1 MPQPTAIAERRDA
14 QMLGGLIQILR
25 RSEVYPS
32 LLAALRARQESA
44 DPLAIGAIRAAWPAL
59 VGALCQDW
67 PAPIVLVA
75 ANPEEARRLRDE
87 VGLWLGNG
95 RPILAHPAPDHL
107 FYEPDAWA
115 RDTVVERA
123 GVLDSLARFR
133 TAHLAPLVVTSAW
146 ATMTRT
152 VPPLVFRRATLHLTP
167 GELHPQHELL
177 VRLVGLGYELA
188 AVVEEPGTFCQRGS
202 VVDVYPPNWPQPL
215 RIDYF
220 GDEIDSLRL
229 FDPATQRSLERL
241 QEAMVAPAAEAM
253 PAYGAA
259 AAHALRN
266 TDLSGCDEGTQATY
280 GELADAL
287 SEGRGWQGLERYLAY
302 LYPRPTTLLDHL
314 PQGSLVLLSDQAAT
328 GDAVLRL
335 ENQAQALRAEMVA
348 AGKLP
353 GDVPLPYLP
362 WQPLTAALRSAG
374 AVELGSGTGESVAI
388 LPEDLFQPAPRL
400 GGHLRDMMGALAEMR
415 LDGRRVVAVTRQANR
430 VSEMLKELDLY
441 VSPVHAL
448 EQPPAAGTLT
458 LVDDAA
464 SEGWT
469 FVPGRTVLLTDA
481 ELFGWVRLRRQ
492 APPRPRRAAPET
504 PYADLSPGDLVVH
517 MEHGIGV
524 FRGMVR
530 KTLGAVER
538 EYLEL
543 EYAEG
548 DRLFVPIQQTDRVSR
563 YVGGSGT
570 PPSPHRLGSADWRV
584 ARERAARSVRALAI
598 DLLELYAEREVAQGY
613 AFSPDTVWQ
622 HELEASFPYQETA
635 DQERALVEVK
645 EDMQQPRPMDRLICG
660 DVGYGK
666 TEVALRAAFKAVMD
680 NKQVAVL
687 VPTTVL
693 AQQHYY
699 TFRRR
704 LQAYPVTV
712 EMLSRFRSKAE
723 ARQVIDDLAAGKV
736 DVVIGTHRL
745 LSRDVA
751 FDDLGLVIVDEEQRF
766 GVGHKEQ
773 LKEMRR
779 EVDVLTLTATPIP
792 RTLHLALGGARDMS
806 IIDTP
811 PENRLPIRTYVAPRE
826 RGLVKRAVLRE
837 LDRNGQV
844 YYVHNRVQ
852 DIYRVAET
860 LRELVPEARL
870 LIGHGQMP
878 EDDLARVMLAF
889 AQGEADVLLCTTII
903 ESGLDIPNVNTLIID
918 QAERFGLSQLYQLR
932 GRVGRGV
939 ERAYAYLLHTPNRP
953 LSEVALARLRTIQEA
968 SALGAG
974 FQVAMRDMEIRGV
987 GDILGA
993 EQHGH
998 IAAVGFDLYARL
1010 LREAVRAMR
1019 QGGDDGRAS
1028 LSARAQVAVDGVL
1041 QDLGPSVELPLS
1053 GYLPEGYIA
1062 DSSLRLRLYRR
1073 MAELRALDE
1082 IGALEHELQDRFGA
1096 LPEVVSNLVY
1106 LLKIKALCRD
1116 AGVKGVAVERDQVA
1130 LSSNRPLTAAEIQQV
1145 QGLGLPARAQGGR
1158 IWLAMNRDWRRNLVC
1173 LLELFAGRGARSD

>member
-1 MPQPTAIAERRDA
+1 
-14 QMLGGLIQILR
+14 MLGGLVQTLR
-25 RSEVYPS
+25 RSEVYPP
-32 LLAALRARQESA
+32 LLDGLRDRSRGGE
-44 DPLAIGAIRAAWPAL
+44 PLAVGVIRAAWPVL

-67 PAPIVLVA
+67 TAPVVLVA

-87 VGLWLGNG
+87 VSLWIGDE
-95 RPILAHPAPDHL
+95 RPILLHPAPDHL
-107 FYEPDAWA
+107 FYELDMWA
-115 RDTVVERA
+115 RDTIVDRA
-123 GVLDSLARFR
+123 AVLDSVARPPS
-133 TAHLAPLVVTSAW
+133 AGDPPLVVTSAW
-146 ATMTRT
+146 AAMTRT
-152 VPPLVFRRATLHLTP
+152 VPPAVFRRAILHLSA
-167 GELHPQHELL
+167 GELFPQHELL
-177 VRLVGLGYELA
+177 VRLVGLGYEA
-188 AVVEEPGTFCQRGS
+188 ATVVEEVGTFCQRGS
-202 VVDVYPPNWPQPL
+202 VVDVYPPNWPRPL

-220 GDEIDSLRL
+220 GEEIDSLRL
-229 FDPATQRSLERL
+229 FDPATQRSEERL
-241 QEAMVAPAAEAM
+241 QDAAVAPAAEAL
-253 PAYGAA
+253 PAHGAV
-259 AAHALRN
+259 AAHALHSA
-266 TDLSGCDEGTQATY
+266 DLSTCDEDTQANLM
-280 GELADAL
+280 ELADAL
-287 SEGRGWQGLERYLAY
+287 AEGRGWQGLERYLAY
-302 LYPRPTTLLDHL
+302 LYPRPATLLDHL
-314 PQGSLVLLSDQAAT
+314 PDGSLVLMPDEASI

-335 ENQAQALRAEMVA
+335 ETQAQALRAEQVA

-353 GDVPLPYLP
+353 QDAPTPYVA
-362 WQPLTAALRSAG
+362 WEALRRSLRDAT
-374 AVELGSGTGESVAI
+374 AVELGLGTGESVP
-388 LPEDLFQPAPRL
+388 LMPEGVFEPAPRL
-400 GGHLRDMMGALAEMR
+400 GGHLRDIMAALGEMR

-430 VSEMLKELDLY
+430 VSEMLKELDVY
-441 VSPVHAL
+441 VSPVRTL

-464 SEGWT
+464 GEGWSLT
-469 FVPGRTVLLTDA
+469 PGRTILLTDA

-492 APPRPRRAAPET
+492 APSRPRRTAPET
-504 PYADLSPGDLVVH
+504 SYADLSPGDLVVH
-517 MEHGIGV
+517 LEHGIGV
-524 FRGMVR
+524 YRGMVR
-530 KTLGAVER
+530 KTLGAAER

-548 DRLFVPIQQTDRVSR
+548 DRLYVPVQQTDRVSR
-563 YVGGSGT
+563 YVGGTGS
-570 PPSPHRLGSADWRV
+570 PPALHRLGSADWRV

-613 AFSPDTVWQ
+613 AFSGDTVWQ
-622 HELEASFPYQETA
+622 HELEASFPYQETP
-635 DQERALVEVK
+635 DQERALAEVK
-645 EDMQQPRPMDRLICG
+645 DDMERPQPMDRLICG

-712 EMLSRFRSKAE
+712 EMLSRFRSRAE
-723 ARQVIDDLAAGKV
+723 AREVIDDLAAGKV

-745 LSRDVA
+745 LSKDVA
-751 FDDLGLVIVDEEQRF
+751 FDDLGLLIVDEEQRF

-773 LKEMRR
+773 LKELRR

-811 PENRLPIRTYVAPRE
+811 PENRLPIRTYVAPWE
-826 RGLVKRAVLRE
+826 RGLVKRAILRE
-837 LDRNGQV
+837 LDRKGQV
-844 YYVHNRVQ
+844 YYVHNRVH
-852 DIYRVAET
+852 DIYRVAEA
-860 LRELVPEARL
+860 LRELVPEARI

-903 ESGLDIPNVNTLIID
+903 ESGLDIPNVNTMIID

-939 ERAYAYLLHTPNRP
+939 ERAYAYLLHTPHRP
-953 LSEVALARLRTIQEA
+953 LSEVASARLRTIQEA
-968 SALGAG
+968 STLGAG

-998 IAAVGFDLYARL
+998 IAAVGFDLFARL

-1019 QGGDDGRAS
+1019 QGDDGGEAS
-1028 LSARAQVAVDGVL
+1028 LSARAKVAVDGVL
-1041 QDLGPSVELPLS
+1041 QDLGPAVDLPLS

-1073 MAELRALDE
+1073 MAELRDLADIE
-1082 IGALEHELQDRFGA
+1082 ALERELEDRFGA
-1096 LPEVVSNLVY
+1096 LPEPVSHLVY
-1106 LLKIKALCRD
+1106 MLKVKALCR
-1116 AGVKGVAVERDQVA
+1116 ACGIKAVGVERDQIA
-1130 LSSNRPLTAAEIQQV
+1130 LTYESPLTPGQV
-1145 QGLGLPARAQGGR
+1145 RALEGLGLPLRAQGGR
-1158 IWLAMNRDWRRNLVC
+1158 VWLAMIRDWQRNLVRI
-1173 LLELFAGRGARSD
+1173 LEHSAAGQTQPVR